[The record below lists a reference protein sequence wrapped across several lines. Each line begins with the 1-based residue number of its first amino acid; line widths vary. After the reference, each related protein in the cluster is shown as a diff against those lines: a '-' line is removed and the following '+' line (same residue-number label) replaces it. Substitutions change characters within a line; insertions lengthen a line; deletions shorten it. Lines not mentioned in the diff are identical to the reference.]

1 MTDTNPILTFDGD
14 TYNISDLS
22 DEVKETISALQ
33 IADQQVHLY
42 RDTVNVFEVGRNTL
56 SVQLQTQLLD
66 FEPVSADAVSG

>member
-1 MTDTNPILTFDGD
+1 MTDANPTLTFDGD

-33 IADQQVHLY
+33 IADQQVRLY
-42 RDTVNVFEVGRNTL
+42 RDTVNVLEVGRNTL

-66 FEPVSADAVSG
+66 IEPAE